1 MPPVA
6 SMRVTCFWNTSDN
19 MLIVR
24 RMEEGDR
31 TAAAAIDRI
40 CFHGTDCHAAYEAE
54 CARQLAMYDGSRGV
68 AFVVTEIPESPRLCT
83 MCAPEEPQIIAFAT
97 VFFAPDEGQIINVA
111 THPDHRR
118 RGAGRML
125 MEAIE
130 ADSHRRGFS
139 LLSLE
144 VRVSNEAAIGLY
156 QTYGFEK
163 AGVRKGFYTAPREDA
178 YVMLKNLC

>member
-1 MPPVA
+1 
-6 SMRVTCFWNTSDN
+6 

-24 RMEEGDR
+24 PMTEADR
-31 TAAAAIDRI
+31 PAAAALDRL
-40 CFHGTDCHAAYEAE
+40 CFHGADCHAGYEAE
-54 CARQLAMYDGSRGV
+54 CTRQLGMYDGERG
-68 AFVVTEIPESPRLCT
+68 AGFVVTEIPESPRLCT
-83 MCAPEEPQIIAFAT
+83 MCAPEEPRIIAFST
-97 VFFAPDEGQIINVA
+97 VFFAPDEGQIVNVA

-130 ADSHRRGFS
+130 ADARARSFT

-156 QTYGFEK
+156 RAYGFEI
-163 AGVRKGFYTAPREDA
+163 AGVRKGFYSAPREDA
-178 YVMLKNLC
+178 YVMLKNLL

>member
-1 MPPVA
+1 
-6 SMRVTCFWNTSDN
+6 

-24 RMEEGDR
+24 PMTEADR
-31 TAAAAIDRI
+31 PAAAALDRL
-40 CFHGTDCHAAYEAE
+40 CFHGADCHAGYEAE
-54 CARQLAMYDGSRGV
+54 CARQLGMYDGERGV
-68 AFVVTEIPESPRLCT
+68 GFVVTEIPESPRLCT
-83 MCAPEEPQIIAFAT
+83 MCAPEEPRIIAFST
-97 VFFAPDEGQIINVA
+97 VFFAPDEGQIVNVA

-130 ADSHRRGFS
+130 ADARARSFT

-156 QTYGFEK
+156 RAYGFEI
-163 AGVRKGFYTAPREDA
+163 AGVRKGFYSAPREDA
-178 YVMLKNLC
+178 YVMLKNLL

>member
-1 MPPVA
+1 
-6 SMRVTCFWNTSDN
+6 
-19 MLIVR
+19 MLIIR
-24 RMEEGDR
+24 PMTEADR
-31 TAAAAIDRI
+31 PAAAAIDRI
-40 CFHGTDCHAAYEAE
+40 CFHGTDCYADYESE
-54 CARQLAMYDGSRGV
+54 CVRQLAMYDGERGV

-83 MCAPEEPQIIAFAT
+83 MCAPEEPRVIAFAT

-118 RGAGRML
+118 HGAGQML

-130 ADSHRRGFS
+130 KDAHRRGFT

-144 VRVSNEAAIGLY
+144 VRVSNDPAIALSKR
-156 QTYGFEK
+156 YGFET

-178 YVMLKNLC
+178 YVMLKNLV

>member
-1 MPPVA
+1 
-6 SMRVTCFWNTSDN
+6 

-24 RMEEGDR
+24 PMTEADR
-31 TAAAAIDRI
+31 PAAAALDRI
-40 CFHGTDCHAAYEAE
+40 CFHGDNCHVDYESV
-54 CARQLAMYDGSRGV
+54 CARQLAVYDGARGV

-83 MCAPEEPQIIAFAT
+83 MCVPEEPRMIAFAT
-97 VFFAPDEGQIINVA
+97 VFFAPDEGQIVNVA

-130 ADSHRRGFS
+130 ADARRRAFT

-144 VRVSNEAAIGLY
+144 VRVSNEPAIALY
-156 QTYGFEK
+156 KTYGFEV

-178 YVMLKNLC
+178 YVMLKNLL

>member
-1 MPPVA
+1 
-6 SMRVTCFWNTSDN
+6 

-24 RMEEGDR
+24 PMTEADR
-31 TAAAAIDRI
+31 PAAAAIDRL
-40 CFHGTDCHAAYEAE
+40 CFHSSDYHASYEAE
-54 CARQLAMYDGSRGV
+54 CARQLSMYDGERGV

-83 MCAPEEPQIIAFAT
+83 MCAPDEPRVVAFAT
-97 VFFAPDEGQIINVA
+97 VFFAPDEGQIVNVA

-118 RGAGRML
+118 LGAGRLL

-130 ADSHRRGFS
+130 TDARRRGFT

-144 VRVSNEAAIGLY
+144 VRVSNDPAIGLY
-156 QTYGFEK
+156 KRYGFEV

-178 YVMLKNLC
+178 YVMLKNLV

>member
-1 MPPVA
+1 
-6 SMRVTCFWNTSDN
+6 

-24 RMEEGDR
+24 PMTEADR
-31 TAAAAIDRI
+31 PAAAALDRL
-40 CFHGTDCHAAYEAE
+40 CFHGADAHADYEAE
-54 CARQLAMYDGSRGV
+54 CVRQLAVYDGRRGA
-68 AFVVTEIPESPRLCT
+68 AFAVTEIPESPRLCT
-83 MCAPEEPQIIAFAT
+83 ACAPEEPRVIAFAT
-97 VFFAPDEGQIINVA
+97 VFFAPEEGQIVNVA

-130 ADSHRRGFS
+130 ADARRRAFT

-144 VRVSNEAAIGLY
+144 VRVSNEPAIALY
-156 QTYGFEK
+156 KTYGFEV

-178 YVMLKNLC
+178 YVMLKNLL